1 MRKSLYLYIIIV
13 VVLMNVFTYAWYNK
27 QLQFEREQHE
37 KYAAKMKDSVL
48 INYNNMIDANYFSLL
63 HNDNAKSYLE
73 NYDTAQLVP
82 KITDQLMDLN
92 DNPNGNSILPY
103 GILNE
108 KKFVINKVLVLNH
121 RWIIADFSDG
131 QMWGEVLIK
140 YFIEKDDSITFERI
154 DSLLYQNKPIEEK

>member
-13 VVLMNVFTYAWYNK
+13 VVLMNVFTYVWYSK
-27 QLQFEREQHE
+27 QLEFEGQQHE

-48 INYNNMIDANYFSLL
+48 VNYNNMIDANYFSLL

-73 NYDTAQLVP
+73 NYDTAKLVP
-82 KITDQLMDLN
+82 LITNKLMDLN
-92 DNPNGNSILPY
+92 DDPKGNSVLPY

-131 QMWGEVLIK
+131 NMWGEVLIK

-154 DSLLYQNKPIEEK
+154 ESLLYQNTPIEE

>member
-1 MRKSLYLYIIIV
+1 
-13 VVLMNVFTYAWYNK
+13 
-27 QLQFEREQHE
+27 
-37 KYAAKMKDSVL
+37 MKDSVL
-48 INYNNMIDANYFSLL
+48 VNYNNMIDANYFSLL

-73 NYDTAQLVP
+73 NYDTAKLVP
-82 KITDQLMDLN
+82 LITNKLMDLN
-92 DNPNGNSILPY
+92 DDPKGNSVLPY

-131 QMWGEVLIK
+131 NMWGEVLIK

-154 DSLLYQNKPIEEK
+154 ESLLYQNTPIEE